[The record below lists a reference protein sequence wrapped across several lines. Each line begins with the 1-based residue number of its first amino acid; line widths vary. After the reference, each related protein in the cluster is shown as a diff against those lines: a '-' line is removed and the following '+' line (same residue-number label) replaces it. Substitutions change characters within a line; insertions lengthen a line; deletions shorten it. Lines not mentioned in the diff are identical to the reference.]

1 MSTLKV
7 NTIQNASGGS
17 ASTTDNIQQG
27 IAKAWV
33 NFNGTTVTSSND
45 LTGVRD
51 SFNIAGITDNDTGD
65 YTITMTSGAVANANY
80 AVVGSAGIANA
91 FLSLYI
97 HAKSTGTLQQDPTT
111 TVFRVVTA
119 YSGSNSNREDSSRV
133 AVAVFGD

>member
-1 MSTLKV
+1 
-7 NTIQNASGGS
+7 ASGGN

-51 SFNIAGITDNDTGD
+51 SFNISSVTDNGTGD

-80 AVVGSAGIANA
+80 AVVGSASIATA
-91 FLSLYI
+91 YLSLYI
-97 HAKSTGTLQQDPTT
+97 HAKGTGTFQQDPTS
-111 TVFRVVTA
+111 TVFRIVTSF
-119 YSGSNSNREDSSRV
+119 SGSSGNVQDSSHV

>member
-65 YTITMTSGAVANANY
+65 YTITMTSSAVANANY
-80 AVVGSAGIANA
+80 AVVGSAGAANS

-97 HAKSTGTLQQDPTT
+97 HAKSTGTFQQDPTT
-111 TVFRVVTA
+111 TVFRVVIS
-119 YSGSNSNREDSSRV
+119 YGGSTSNRQDPSHV

>member
-7 NTIQNASGGS
+7 NTIQNASGGN
-17 ASTTDNIQQG
+17 ASTVDNIQQG

-51 SFNIAGITDNDTGD
+51 SFNIAGITDNGTGD
-65 YTITMTSGAVANANY
+65 YTITMTSDAVANANY
-80 AVVGSAGIANA
+80 AVVGSASISNA
-91 FLSLYI
+91 YLSVYI
-97 HAKSTGTLQQDPTT
+97 HAKSTGTFQQDPTS
-111 TVFRVVTA
+111 TVFRIVTS
-119 YSGSNSNREDSSRV
+119 YSGSSGNVQDSSHV